1 MHRRDVLKST
11 AAVLT
16 AGAAGLAGCSGGSDS
31 EADPTPDPIGDAPA
45 CQPPSGAP
53 ADALPTAPSFEQRGD
68 VTASDASHDDGVE
81 RTAYALYRGPDDG
94 TYYCSI
100 SEYTSAA
107 TADEGTE
114 RVRLEGGNSN
124 AVLGLVQFDRWV
136 FFGAGPDREQ
146 VRRLLGAT
154 TLSEACLDD
163 AFRSLSGTATP
174 EPL

>member
-1 MHRRDVLKST
+1 MQRRDVLKSAT
-11 AAVLT
+11 AVLT
-16 AGAAGLAGCSGGSDS
+16 AGTAGLTGCSSRS
-31 EADPTPDPIGDAPA
+31 ESGTEQTPEPLGDAPA
-45 CQPPSGAP
+45 CQPPSGSL
-53 ADALPTAPSFEQRGD
+53 ADALPAAPNFDQQGD

-81 RTAYALYRGPDDG
+81 RTAYALYQGPDEG

-100 SEYTSAA
+100 SEFTSAA
-107 TADEGTE
+107 TADEGTT

-146 VRRLLGAT
+146 VRQLLGAT
-154 TLSEACLDD
+154 ALSEACLDD